1 MLCAVGL
8 QGGEFREGEWL
19 RVCLVLCMTDGSLC
33 GSIVGRCVRVFAQVH
48 ATGMEISPV
57 SPLSLEFVII
67 LFFFNIDFSLP
78 ARHGSVVGH

>member
-19 RVCLVLCMTDGSLC
+19 RVYLGVLCMTDGSLC
-33 GSIVGRCVRVFAQVH
+33 GSIVGRCVRVFAQVY
-48 ATGMEISPV
+48 ATELEIIPV

-67 LFFFNIDFSLP
+67 FFFL
-78 ARHGSVVGH
+78 